1 MVAVRQNRH
10 VIRTLRNDRGLLL
23 ESQDQISAEAIFFK
37 NQLGVQDSEKASKS
51 NGFTSLFFKVTW
63 EIVADDMINNLIV
76 AGVLQFRD
84 DQTFA
89 TIVMG
94 IVVLN
99 AIITPIMIQN
109 DPILAPY
116 KNHLRK
122 FGQPTTSFEVSS
134 TMPIIPRVWSNPNS
148 ALPDD
153 FAL

>member
-37 NQLGVQDSEKASKS
+37 NQLGVQVRTDECHVD
-51 NGFTSLFFKVTW
+51 LLQ
-63 EIVADDMINNLIV
+63 ELI